1 MHVQLKTPDGPPDNL
16 CAKIGGLLVHDD
28 FKAKL
33 RNGRWIYESSR
44 HTDNSLAIPAWIDR
58 STVTMSVHDEEAYVN
73 GVAHIVCAT
82 SGRPLVPYYVP
93 VQHATGSPDACF
105 SLSFPFVHIAY
116 LKSINYL
123 WIRHVNPVML
133 GDEATAMTDDVFRGP
148 VAVRTAYCKNC
159 DQEFDARYPHDLDHH
174 IVVSTFD
181 VPQELDYLRS
191 AILAATR
198 KAWGPK
204 PSRAYY
210 VHKPERRTLC
220 NT

>member
-1 MHVQLKTPDGPPDNL
+1 
-16 CAKIGGLLVHDD
+16 
-28 FKAKL
+28 
-33 RNGRWIYESSR
+33 
-44 HTDNSLAIPAWIDR
+44 
-58 STVTMSVHDEEAYVN
+58 
-73 GVAHIVCAT
+73 
-82 SGRPLVPYYVP
+82 
-93 VQHATGSPDACF
+93 
-105 SLSFPFVHIAY
+105 
-116 LKSINYL
+116 
-123 WIRHVNPVML
+123 
-133 GDEATAMTDDVFRGP
+133 MTDDVFRGP